1 MAKKKI
7 IIIMKFINSAALIK
21 SDVLYSIFTFCILNN
36 LMINIIRMIM
46 YVIVCVYMLKIKM
59 MLNTK

>member
-1 MAKKKI
+1 
-7 IIIMKFINSAALIK
+7 
-21 SDVLYSIFTFCILNN
+21 VLYSIFTFCILNN